1 MDDYE
6 PIDALRLKEELQ
18 ERVNRALAGL
28 TPEERI
34 RWIREEAAKYQS
46 DKPARSADEARKTA

>member
-1 MDDYE
+1 MDEYE

-34 RWIREEAAKYQS
+34 RWIREEAAKY
-46 DKPARSADEARKTA
+46 RSENPVRSLDEARKTA

>member
-6 PIDALRLKEELQ
+6 PINALRLKEELQ

-28 TPEERI
+28 TAEERI
-34 RWIREEAAKYQS
+34 RWIREEAAKY
-46 DKPARSADEARKTA
+46 RSENPVRPLDEARKTA

>member
-18 ERVNRALAGL
+18 ERVNRELAGL
-28 TPEERI
+28 TPEEQL
-34 RWIREEAAKYQS
+34 RWIREEAAKY
-46 DKPARSADEARKTA
+46 RSENPLRPLDEARKSA

>member
-34 RWIREEAAKYQS
+34 RWIREEAAKFRS
-46 DKPARSADEARKTA
+46 ENPAQAVDEARKTA